1 MVSEENLCEPAV
13 FASIGTCMIVTNES
27 IVTIVRPGR
36 RSTGAPTTDEHAAD
50 RTTRIV
56 HVDERR
62 TRRPEKMEGL
72 GKAMEKIHHPR
83 KARHGEQRLP
93 QGDVLVPP

>member
-27 IVTIVRPGR
+27 IVTIVRSGR

-50 RTTRIV
+50 RTTRIL
-56 HVDERR
+56 HVDE
-62 TRRPEKMEGL
+62 
-72 GKAMEKIHHPR
+72 
-83 KARHGEQRLP
+83 
-93 QGDVLVPP
+93 